1 MDITGN
7 NLQQIVSSKV
17 YPENIYDYRN
27 ECNALSTCM
36 AFNSSGMLKSKPGPI
51 TPTSTSNLWIKESAS
66 ALLGQM
72 ASEGQGIFIPD
83 ENQTPGEEIK
93 GTLYGST
100 TGVGSPSTQTVITT
114 NTNVPTTTVPVGTS
128 NGNATSTTNN
138 TPAGT
143 SNGNATSTPNN
154 ASNNTPTQQQNQYNE
169 NDDDTDTDITVTK
182 TTEISYTDPQFY
194 KERWYYFVIC
204 GFCCICVLILILII
218 YMLTRKKNN

>member
-1 MDITGN
+1 MSFSKPDFSDYQTVSRMDITGN

-66 ALLGQM
+66 ELLGQM

-83 ENQTPGEEIK
+83 KNQTPGEEIQ
-93 GTLYGST
+93 GTLYGSS
-100 TGVGSPSTQTVITT
+100 VGSGSTGTQTVITI

-128 NGNATSTTNN
+128 NGNVISSPNGNITSSPNGTTNN
-138 TPAGT
+138 IPAST
-143 SNGNATSTPNN
+143 SNGNATTTPIN
-154 ASNNTPTQQQNQYNE
+154 
-169 NDDDTDTDITVTK
+169 

-204 GFCCICVLILILII
+204 AFCCICVLILILII
-218 YMLTRKKNN
+218 YVLTGKKND